1 MAAGKSV
8 RLRCESRGGNP
19 PAEIYWYIDDELL
32 TESSQKNETEVGD
45 DRKWN
50 AISVLRIVFKKVW
63 NLHFNIHFAN
73 THRTMAFK
81 SKTLTKR
88 RKLRI
93 AVVKFLFIKISN

>member
-19 PAEIYWYIDDELL
+19 PAKIYWYIDDELL

-50 AISVLRIVFKKVW
+50 AISVLRIVFKKVGIYT
-63 NLHFNIHFAN
+63 LKIHFIKQIV
-73 THRTMAFK
+73 RWRLGQK
-81 SKTLTKR
+81 YW
-88 RKLRI
+88 RKGENSVSL
-93 AVVKFLFIKISN
+93 

>member
-50 AISVLRIVFKKVW
+50 AISVLRIVFKKVGIFTLKKHAT
-63 NLHFNIHFAN
+63 LHKIKF
-73 THRTMAFK
+73 T
-81 SKTLTKR
+81 KTE
-88 RKLRI
+88 
-93 AVVKFLFIKISN
+93 

>member
-50 AISVLRIVFKKVW
+50 AISVLRIVFKKVGIYT
-63 NLHFNIHFAN
+63 LKIHFAN
-73 THRTMAFK
+73 IHRTMAF
-81 SKTLTKR
+81 LTQNHW
-88 RKLRI
+88 RKGENSMSL
-93 AVVKFLFIKISN
+93 K